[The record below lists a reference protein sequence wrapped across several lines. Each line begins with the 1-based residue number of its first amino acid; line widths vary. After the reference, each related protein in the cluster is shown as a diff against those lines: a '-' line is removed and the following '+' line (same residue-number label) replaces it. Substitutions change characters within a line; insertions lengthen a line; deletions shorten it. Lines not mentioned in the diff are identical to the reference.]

1 MSYGFWSLKLCDMVE
16 KIHVCLVDFD
26 VFGRDQWEI
35 CVIDRI
41 CALGLG
47 DIIKFCCLVAEKVW
61 ENILIGILSALFF
74 GVLSLLGHGIEY

>member
-35 CVIDRI
+35 CAIDRI

-47 DIIKFCCLVAEKVW
+47 DIIKFCYVWLLRKCEKTFW
-61 ENILIGILSALFF
+61 
-74 GVLSLLGHGIEY
+74 LGF